1 VVAALAVAALVRS
14 DSFAP
19 RRLAPAALALPA
31 LLAALVLAGCG
42 SSSSRSSGYADKGV
56 TQAVKSSG
64 ANDSTPITSSTYHDL
79 LVKVAEQKGLSPA
92 VANKVVDCVVR
103 KETAEGYRTA
113 GDVGATASSNAQAT
127 QDSAQCTK
135 QALSGG

>member
-1 VVAALAVAALVRS
+1 VVAALAV
-14 DSFAP
+14 
-19 RRLAPAALALPA
+19 
-31 LLAALVLAGCG
+31 AALVLAGCG

-92 VANKVVDCVVR
+92 VANKVVDCVVH